1 MVTGEEPV
9 LTADDDIFLC
19 SLTTVIVYFDAAVLE
34 ICPHGVN
41 VAKYMH
47 GGLRSI
53 SHTFYYVIVLLLIQ
67 RVFELPFLTIKIVRL
82 TLFPR

>member
-47 GGLRSI
+47 GGATKQSLGPILHFLEIGSI
-53 SHTFYYVIVLLLIQ
+53 LGPLLQGIQ
-67 RVFELPFLTIKIVRL
+67 QGR
-82 TLFPR
+82 